1 MIHPTAIIDPGAKIA
16 ANVEIGAYSI
26 IGPHVEIGEH
36 TVIGPHVIIKG
47 HTRIGRENRI
57 FQFSSLGEVPQDKK
71 YAGEPTRL
79 EIGDRNTI
87 REFCTFNLGTAQ
99 DAGVTRIG
107 DDNWIMAYV
116 HIAHDCQVGNK
127 TTFANNAQLAGHVVV
142 EDWAILGGYTGV
154 HQFCRVGAH
163 VMTAVGTV
171 VLQDVPP
178 YLMAAGNTA
187 QPYGINVEGLK
198 RRGFT
203 AESLSALKRAYRTL
217 YKSGLL
223 LEEAKVKLADGKA
236 RTIQHMTE
244 ALFADGEC
252 STDCHGGRGGLRG
265 SSGQPFDRRLEGK
278 PARCRFLRHWRAT
291 YGVSGI

>member
-1 MIHPTAIIDPGAKIA
+1 MIHPTAIVDPEAKIA
-16 ANVEIGAYSI
+16 PNVEIGAYSI

-36 TVIGPHVIIKG
+36 TVIGSHVVIKG

-198 RRGFT
+198 RRGFN
-203 AESLSALKRAYRTL
+203 ADSLSSLKRAYRTL

-223 LEEAKVKLADGKA
+223 LEEAKVKL
-236 RTIQHMTE
+236 TE
-244 ALFADGEC
+244 EAKTQPDVQRFVDFLAV
-252 STDCHGGRGGLRG
+252 SKRGIIR
-265 SSGQPFDRRLEGK
+265 
-278 PARCRFLRHWRAT
+278 
-291 YGVSGI
+291 